1 MTLRDIINKEFEV
14 LNEDKK
20 TTKKV
25 INIFYK
31 LNINLIKPQ
40 TENKEQENNQVQQQ
54 PQQQEPAQQQ
64 TADQGANC
72 TTTRYGFSATA
83 VSCTR

>member
-14 LNEDKK
+14 LNENKK

-31 LNINLIKPQ
+31 LNINLIKP
-40 TENKEQENNQVQQQ
+40 KEV
-54 PQQQEPAQQQ
+54 
-64 TADQGANC
+64 
-72 TTTRYGFSATA
+72 
-83 VSCTR
+83 

>member
-40 TENKEQENNQVQQQ
+40 TENKEQEENDHSFHRDYHHSDHGRRVVCGDEYHQQ
-54 PQQQEPAQQQ
+54 
-64 TADQGANC
+64 
-72 TTTRYGFSATA
+72 
-83 VSCTR
+83 